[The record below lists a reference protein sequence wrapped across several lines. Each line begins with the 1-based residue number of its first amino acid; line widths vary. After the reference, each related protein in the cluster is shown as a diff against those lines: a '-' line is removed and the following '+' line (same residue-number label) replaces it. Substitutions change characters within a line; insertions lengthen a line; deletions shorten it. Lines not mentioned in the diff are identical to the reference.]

1 MEHLGAEYDG
11 QTEDAANHSVKNMQ
25 MPFKNKLEGYEF
37 LDVQSCF
44 LSFFRQATLAQ
55 NQYHDVNVHTLITQH
70 PLNEIV

>member
-37 LDVQSCF
+37 LDVV
-44 LSFFRQATLAQ
+44 LA
-55 NQYHDVNVHTLITQH
+55 
-70 PLNEIV
+70 

>member
-1 MEHLGAEYDG
+1 VARFSSRIAHGL
-11 QTEDAANHSVKNMQ
+11 
-25 MPFKNKLEGYEF
+25 
-37 LDVQSCF
+37 QSCF